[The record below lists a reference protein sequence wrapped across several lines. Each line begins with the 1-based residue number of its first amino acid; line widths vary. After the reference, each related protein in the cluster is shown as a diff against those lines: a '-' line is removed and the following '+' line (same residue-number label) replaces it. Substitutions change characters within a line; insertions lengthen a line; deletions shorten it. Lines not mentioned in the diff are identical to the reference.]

1 MNEPRVSSASPRCQG
16 TTTAGTDRKSGPT
29 FVKKAPEVEM
39 RAGDDTEE
47 V

>member
-1 MNEPRVSSASPRCQG
+1 MIEPPVSSASPHCQG
-16 TTTAGTDRKSGPT
+16 TTTAGTGRKSGPA